1 MRILPRKSYAVTGPR
16 RVPNRV
22 PNRYQSDAILSRHW
36 TERGAQY
43 RIIRLWRRAG
53 EPFPNPYKLGRR

>member
-16 RVPNRV
+16 RRPTD
-22 PNRYQSDAILSRHW
+22 RYQADAILSRHW